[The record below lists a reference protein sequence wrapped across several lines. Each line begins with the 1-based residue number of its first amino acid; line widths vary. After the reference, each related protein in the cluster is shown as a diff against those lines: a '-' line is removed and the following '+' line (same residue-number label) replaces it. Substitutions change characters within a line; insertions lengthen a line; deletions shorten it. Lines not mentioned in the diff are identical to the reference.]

1 MEKLTK
7 LAVKIG
13 GKPIALLTLVLS
25 CFAVV
30 IGLFWQDQQ
39 ANKQLQDLQSKYQ
52 QQTSQQIFSSVSAR
66 VQAMAD
72 QVASTAKSPEL
83 AIALASQNEIL
94 IEQQQRLLSS
104 LFPNA
109 SKVCLIAAAVDQPDP
124 SACLPITFATLNSLR
139 QAKKVGSAPMGIL
152 ALGTDKAYLLL
163 AQRITDANELVV
175 GVLLVA
181 VTPDVVDTLL
191 VEEYG
196 GQGYLEFQQGSKQ
209 LAKVMSKGDVQWK
222 QGVASF
228 TKAIPNSYWRLS
240 YWPSSNKSSV
250 LPIVLLAS
258 LLIVL
263 VALWFLRETWQRLLL
278 KHDVK
283 TLRKQ
288 LVDLQKGMLKPK
300 YKMAY
305 RPLHDVV
312 DDIQTMG
319 REHTKAKSKKR
330 VAKNQASSDE
340 AGEAVGEGSSLVE
353 EAEQELKDLTEID
366 ASIFKTYDIRGIV
379 GEGINED
386 TFIVIGKAIGSEALE
401 QKHPRIVVGRDGR
414 LSSDSLAKALIDG
427 ILASGC
433 SVIDIGRVPTPLLY
447 FACEEL
453 GTKSGVMVTGS
464 HNPAEYNGLKI
475 VLAGKTLS
483 GPDFQVLYQ
492 RIEQDDF
499 STGKGTL
506 NEANVVDNYIKRIVD
521 DVKTTR
527 SIKIVVDCGN
537 GIAGAVAPRLLREFG
552 CEVIEL
558 HCEVDGSFPNHN
570 PNPSQEENLQDLV
583 AAVQQ
588 HEAELGLAFDG
599 DGDRLGVVDANG
611 QPIWPDRLL
620 VMFAQ
625 DILSREP
632 DATIIYD
639 VKSTNLLEE
648 SITRSGGT
656 AIMSP
661 SGYSIIK
668 NKMQET
674 GAKLAGE
681 MSGHIFF
688 SERWFGFDDGLYA
701 ACRLLEFLS
710 NDPLERTPTEVF
722 SALPYRESTS
732 EILLE
737 MNDGESEQ
745 FVEQL
750 VSEASF
756 PGAEIITIDGLRADY
771 PHGWGLVRA
780 SNTMPGM
787 TLRFE
792 ANSADE
798 LEQIKQQFKQQM
810 LQVKPSMTLSF

>member
-1 MEKLTK
+1 MNELTK
-7 LAVKIG
+7 FAVKVG

-25 CFAVV
+25 CIAVV
-30 IGLFWQDQQ
+30 VGLLGQHQQ
-39 ANKQLQDLQSKYQ
+39 ANKQLQDLQSQYQ
-52 QQTSQQIFSSVSAR
+52 QQISQQIFASISAR
-66 VQAMAD
+66 VQAMAE

-83 AIALASQNEIL
+83 AIALATQNEIL
-94 IEQQQRLLSS
+94 IEQQQRRLSS

-109 SKVCLIAAAVDQPDP
+109 TKVCLIAAVVDQPDP

-139 QAKKVGSAPMGIL
+139 QAKKLGSAPVGIL
-152 ALGTDKAYLLL
+152 GLGTDQAYLLL
-163 AQRITDANELVV
+163 AQRITDTNEQVV

-181 VTPDVVDTLL
+181 LIPDVVDTLL

-196 GQGYLEFQQGSKQ
+196 GHGYVELQQGIKQ
-209 LAKVMSKGDVQWK
+209 FAMVSSKGNVQWK

-228 TKAIPNSYWRLS
+228 TTAIPNSYWRLS
-240 YWPSSNKSSV
+240 YWPISNQTSA
-250 LPIVLLAS
+250 LPFVLLAS
-258 LLIVL
+258 LLMVL
-263 VALWFLRETWQRLLL
+263 TALWFLRETWQRLLL

-283 TLRKQ
+283 TLRQQ

-305 RPLHDVV
+305 RLLHDVI

-319 REHTKAKSKKR
+319 REHTKTKAKKGADK
-330 VAKNQASSDE
+330 AQASND
-340 AGEAVGEGSSLVE
+340 GSTDPSRSLAE
-353 EAEQELKDLTEID
+353 EAEQELQELTEID

-386 TFIVIGKAIGSEALE
+386 TFIVIGKAIGSEALA

-433 SVIDIGRVPTPLLY
+433 SVIDIGRVPTPLVY

-499 STGKGTL
+499 SNGQGTL
-506 NEANVVDNYIKRIVD
+506 NEANVVDDYIKRIVG

-527 SIKIVVDCGN
+527 SIKVVVDCGN

-588 HEAELGLAFDG
+588 HDAELGLAFDG
-599 DGDRLGVVDANG
+599 DGDRLGVVDAQG

-625 DILSREP
+625 DILSRVP

-639 VKSTNLLEE
+639 VKSTNLLAE

-737 MNDGESEQ
+737 MEEDESRRFMVQ
-745 FVEQL
+745 FE
-750 VSEASF
+750 SEASF
-756 PGAEIITIDGLRADY
+756 PGAEIVTIDGLRADFPY
-771 PHGWGLVRA
+771 GWGLVRA
-780 SNTMPGM
+780 SNTMPCL

-792 ANSADE
+792 ANSVDE

>member
-1 MEKLTK
+1 M
-7 LAVKIG
+7 
-13 GKPIALLTLVLS
+13 
-25 CFAVV
+25 
-30 IGLFWQDQQ
+30 
-39 ANKQLQDLQSKYQ
+39 
-52 QQTSQQIFSSVSAR
+52 
-66 VQAMAD
+66 
-72 QVASTAKSPEL
+72 
-83 AIALASQNEIL
+83 
-94 IEQQQRLLSS
+94 
-104 LFPNA
+104 
-109 SKVCLIAAAVDQPDP
+109 
-124 SACLPITFATLNSLR
+124 
-139 QAKKVGSAPMGIL
+139 
-152 ALGTDKAYLLL
+152 
-163 AQRITDANELVV
+163 
-175 GVLLVA
+175 
-181 VTPDVVDTLL
+181 
-191 VEEYG
+191 
-196 GQGYLEFQQGSKQ
+196 
-209 LAKVMSKGDVQWK
+209 
-222 QGVASF
+222 
-228 TKAIPNSYWRLS
+228 
-240 YWPSSNKSSV
+240 
-250 LPIVLLAS
+250 
-258 LLIVL
+258 
-263 VALWFLRETWQRLLL
+263 
-278 KHDVK
+278 
-283 TLRKQ
+283 
-288 LVDLQKGMLKPK
+288 
-300 YKMAY
+300 
-305 RPLHDVV
+305 
-312 DDIQTMG
+312 
-319 REHTKAKSKKR
+319 
-330 VAKNQASSDE
+330 
-340 AGEAVGEGSSLVE
+340 E